1 MIIEPVVWSMEFDQ
15 YQTYLIGGSM
25 AATMAVAA
33 DEQTTQRWAYALVLV
48 ASGVALGVSGVP
60 APLYG
65 IYETQWHLSP
75 LTTTI
80 VFAVYAVAALGAV
93 LVSGRISDVVGRKPV
108 LLGAFATMIAG
119 LVVFVLADSVPMLL
133 LARAL
138 HGMAVGSTVVAGAA
152 ALLDLRPH
160 RGARSGQLSGVAF
173 NVGMAVAILGSALLA
188 QYAPH
193 PLRTPYVVITVVC
206 LAIAAGVLALREP
219 HGARQ
224 AGRIRIAKP
233 AVPQEIR
240 ADFWFSAIGVMAA
253 WSVLGVLLSL
263 YPSLAAQQ
271 TGIHN
276 LVFGGA
282 VVASTALSGAT
293 AQLFAT
299 GIPARRA
306 AILGDTGMALALLL
320 TVPALATHS
329 WVAVLGAGVALG
341 ATFGLGFGGSLRHL
355 SNVVPHHK
363 RGETMSAY
371 YLLAYSAMAL
381 PTILAGWA
389 ATTWG
394 LKTVFPWFVGVV
406 AVACLVAAGLGL
418 RGSHEE
424 AIEPEMVSK

>member
-1 MIIEPVVWSMEFDQ
+1 MGVP
-15 YQTYLIGGSM
+15 M
-25 AATMAVAA
+25 AATMTVAA
-33 DEQTTQRWAYALVLV
+33 DQQTSQRWAYALILA

-65 IYETQWHLSP
+65 MYQKEWHFTP
-75 LTTTI
+75 LTTTF
-80 VFAVYAVAALGAV
+80 VFAVYALAALAAV

-108 LLGAFATMIAG
+108 LLGAFATMIVG
-119 LVVFVLADSVPMLL
+119 LVVFLLADNVAMLL
-133 LARAL
+133 VARAL
-138 HGMAVGSTVVAGAA
+138 HGLAVGSTVVAGAA
-152 ALLDLRPH
+152 ALLDLRPKH
-160 RGARSGQLSGVAF
+160 GARSGQLSGVAF

-206 LAIAAGVLALREP
+206 LLIGAGVIALREP
-219 HGARQ
+219 HTARI
-224 AGRIRIAKP
+224 AGRITIAKP

-240 ADFWFSAIGVMAA
+240 GDFWFSALGVMAA

-263 YPSLAAQQ
+263 YPSLASAE

-282 VVASTALSGAT
+282 VVASTAVAGAT

-306 AILGDTGMALALLL
+306 AIGGDTGMAVALVL
-320 TVPALATHS
+320 TVPALHTGN
-329 WVAVLGAGVALG
+329 WVIVLLAGVLLG

-355 SNVVPHHK
+355 SEVVPQHK

-389 ATTWG
+389 ATEWG
-394 LKTVFPWFVGVV
+394 LSEVFPWFVGAV
-406 AVACLVAAGLGL
+406 ALACLVAAGLGL
-418 RGSHEE
+418 RRNQE
-424 AIEPEMVSK
+424 AKKQGD

>member
-1 MIIEPVVWSMEFDQ
+1 MEFDQ